1 MIYVCLADGFE
12 ELEALAPVDILRR
25 AGIPVQMLGV
35 GGRRVTGAHGIPVE
49 ADAVAEEASP
59 DTMTG
64 LVLPGGVPGT
74 PHLEASA
81 AVQRL
86 LEEAVRR
93 ELLIGA
99 ICAAPSILGHKGLLR
114 GRRATCFPGYEPEL
128 TGAEVCGELVVRDGR
143 FITGKGAGAAVAF
156 ALQLVEYLTSPEQ
169 AEAIRAAM
177 QCGNP
182 A

>member
-12 ELEALAPVDILRR
+12 ELEALTPVDILRR

-74 PHLEASA
+74 PHLEAS
-81 AVQRL
+81 
-86 LEEAVRR
+86 AVRR